1 MCSVA
6 KSRQT
11 GYCVPY
17 IETVSTVTG
26 LCNHCCTLLYIA
38 SCKFCSIAY
47 RNRKICSR
55 CNSRIA
61 FLTIDLPYKLH
72 AAVTF
77 VHSPSSRG
85 EKASRTALQ
94 TVDRR
99 NRRLRLCSRRTED
112 ETGDKKPSV
121 VETSRVSLIS
131 ISLSLSPFL
140 SIPRVG
146 HWAISRGFAC

>member
-38 SCKFCSIAY
+38 SCKFCSITY

-112 ETGDKKPSV
+112 ETGELGV
-121 VETSRVSLIS
+121 VETLPLVSRLFQF
-131 ISLSLSPFL
+131 LSLSPFL